1 MAFLDVLLNN
11 LPEVKGPDQKKLS
24 FKEKLKWTSIVL
36 VGFFV
41 LGVVPLFGLGQNAL
55 QQFEQLSIILG
66 ASFGSIISLGIGPIV
81 TASIV
86 LQLLNGSGIIKFDTT
101 SSEGRK
107 RFQGVQ
113 KILAIFFII
122 FESFIFVLLGGLA
135 PSLLLAPAL
144 YRSVQFVLI
153 FQLILG
159 GILILFMDEVISK
172 WGFGS
177 GVSLFI
183 AAGVSSQI
191 FIRAFSPLTAT
202 GLIAFGTS
210 QAPVGQ
216 FWVLIRSIIS
226 SNITGAILAFS
237 AIFFTILIFLIAVYG
252 QAMKIEIPL
261 SFGRV
266 RGYGV
271 RWPLNFLYT
280 SNIPVILI
288 AALIANIQLWA
299 RLLESKGYAL
309 LGTFA
314 GSQPVSGVVSWLFPP
329 NLVQAAITGGLSL
342 DLLTKSL
349 IYMIFFILGSIMF
362 SIFWVQTSG
371 MDAASQAKQIMSS
384 GLQVPGF
391 RRDPRVIEQI
401 LSRYIFPLTVM
412 GGATIGLLAASADLL
427 GALAQGTGILLAVM
441 IIYRLYQEIAQQ
453 HMMDMHPMLRKM
465 MGK

>member
-1 MAFLDVLLNN
+1 MSFFRNLLAY

-24 FKEKLKWTSIVL
+24 FKEKLKWTLIVL
-36 VGFFV
+36 IAFFV
-41 LGVVPLFGLGQNAL
+41 LSIVPLFGLGQNAL
-55 QQFEQLSIILG
+55 LQFEQLSIILG

-101 SSEGRK
+101 TPEGRTT
-107 RFQGVQ
+107 FQGVQ
-113 KILAIFFII
+113 KVLAIFFIL
-122 FESFIFVLLGGLA
+122 FEAFIFVFLGGLA
-135 PSLLLAPAL
+135 PSLLLAPTA
-144 YRSVQFVLI
+144 YRTMQFILVI
-153 FQLILG
+153 QLIVG
-159 GILILFMDEVISK
+159 GLLILFMDEIISK

-191 FIRAFSPLTAT
+191 FTRAFSPLSAS
-202 GLIAFGTS
+202 GLLAIGGAE
-210 QAPVGQ
+210 APVGQ
-216 FWVLIRSIIS
+216 VWVFIRSLIS
-226 SNITGAILAFS
+226 SNPIGAILALS
-237 AIFFTILIFLIAVYG
+237 TILATILIFLLAVYG

-261 SFGRV
+261 SFGRI
-266 RGYGV
+266 RGHGV

-288 AALIANIQLWA
+288 AALMANIQLWA
-299 RLLESKGYAL
+299 RLLESKGIPW

-314 GSQPVSGVVSWLFPP
+314 GNQPVTGLVSWLFPP
-329 NLVQAAITGGLSL
+329 NLVQAAITGGLSMP
-342 DLLTKSL
+342 L
-349 IYMIFFILGSIMF
+349 ISRALVYIAFFVLGSIVF

-384 GLQVPGF
+384 GLQIPGF

-401 LSRYIFPLTVM
+401 LSRYIMPLTVM

-441 IIYRLYQEIAQQ
+441 IIYRLYTDIAQQ